1 MRGRVRRVGSGAAK
15 IFPVLVVVLP
25 LVLEFLHED
34 DDEGEDDDEAVWL
47 RPRAALCSLCP
58 SWYLKS

>member
-15 IFPVLVVVLP
+15 IFPVLVVVLS
-25 LVLEFLHED
+25 LVVKCSRED
-34 DDEGEDDDEAVWL
+34 DEEDEKVWL
-47 RPRAALCSLCP
+47 RPKAALCSLCP